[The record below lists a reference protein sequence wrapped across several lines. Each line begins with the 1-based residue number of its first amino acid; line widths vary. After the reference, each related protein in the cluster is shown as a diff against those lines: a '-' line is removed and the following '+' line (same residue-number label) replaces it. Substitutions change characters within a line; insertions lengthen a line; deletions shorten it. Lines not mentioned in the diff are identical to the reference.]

1 MKKIKYII
9 VLLISFSTLGI
20 NAQDNLNEYLVL
32 AAKNN
37 PELKSKFNQYLAS
50 LERVPQ
56 VKALPDP
63 QLAFGYFIQPV
74 ETRVGPQQIKFS
86 ASQMFPW
93 FGLLKAKENEFI
105 QLAKA
110 NFEAFEESKSKLFS
124 DIKNNYF
131 DLYFNQKAIE
141 ITTENLR
148 ILETFHAIVLI
159 KVEAGLVSA
168 VDEYRIEMEIK
179 DLENRL
185 FLLKDQQYSLE
196 IRFLNLLNIQ
206 TYEPVQL
213 PLTLWESNLA
223 YSKEEVMDSIESQ
236 NHKLLMLELQRES
249 LLFRKTVAEK
259 SGNPSF
265 NIGLDYTIIGKGSNN
280 LAGKDAFIFPKIG
293 LTIPLWREKYKAKV
307 KEVVY
312 LETAKANEK
321 LNTRNLLNTLL
332 ESTWKDLNDADR
344 RIPLYKSQLDLA
356 EKSLH
361 LLETEYTTAN
371 SNFEEILRMERK
383 LLKYGL
389 ELEKAR
395 ADKQASIAF
404 INYLMGK

>member
-1 MKKIKYII
+1 MPQERG
-9 VLLISFSTLGI
+9 VQNVMLQQLSTY
-20 NAQDNLNEYLVL
+20 N
-32 AAKNN
+32 
-37 PELKSKFNQYLAS
+37 
-50 LERVPQ
+50 
-56 VKALPDP
+56 
-63 QLAFGYFIQPV
+63 
-74 ETRVGPQQIKFS
+74 
-86 ASQMFPW
+86 
-93 FGLLKAKENEFI
+93 GLLKAKENEFI